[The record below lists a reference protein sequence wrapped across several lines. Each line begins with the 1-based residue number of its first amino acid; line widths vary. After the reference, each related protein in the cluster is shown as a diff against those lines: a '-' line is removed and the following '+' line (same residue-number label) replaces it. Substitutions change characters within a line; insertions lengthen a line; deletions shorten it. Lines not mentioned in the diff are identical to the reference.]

1 MSFQEYCTNMRSLN
15 NEQREIVMYCR
26 SWCKKYIHNYRNGKK
41 VDGFR
46 VFLSGSGGT
55 GKSHV
60 VKMIQRDMCHLL
72 RNIVNPEPDQPLV
85 LITAPTGSAAFNIGG
100 STVHVAFSLYDKSRA
115 KLTYKKRCLM
125 QLKLEHLMLLI
136 TDEISMVGFDLFQ
149 QMNEAVCGIKGSVNG
164 DWAGICLL
172 AVGDLYQLPPVAA
185 SPIYMNPRKAQ
196 TLSDMA
202 PNGWETMQLHELKQI
217 MRQKDN
223 VFAEALNR
231 IRRCTPEEGSIDDLM
246 LKSQQ
251 LKFDHTHDTYPL
263 EAMHVYAKNSSCDE
277 WNKIMLDRINSERY
291 IHLAVD
297 SAKDTGTN
305 LANVNISDN
314 PRDTGNLRKVLIVK
328 VGARVMLT
336 TNVDVSDGLTNGV
349 MGTVTHVVPCTTPHK
364 IRAVLVKFD
373 NDRVGSNAKQVSMYK
388 HIDKNSVPIEEVQ
401 TNFSIG
407 GRSTC
412 QANRKQFPLTLSWA
426 VTIHMCQGLTLPEI
440 VVDMSPSKGRFSA
453 GQAYVAFSCVRELNK
468 LHIVNYTR
476 SQIRVSPHV
485 EAEMA
490 RLQENRL
497 QFTKPLLYTN
507 KRKDFCLLHVNIY
520 NIKSKL
526 RDIQC
531 DEIFSHVD
539 VISFNETHLS
549 KQECLSGTMPGTKDD
564 YSVFRRD
571 RDGVGGGVALFV
583 KSACLPLPI
592 PLNTSLEVVA
602 VKLSHP
608 VDMTIV
614 SVYRPPTT
622 NLKHFTDEMCAVI
635 ANIHDKKICV
645 VGDFN
650 VDVLS
655 KKHTIFSSMF
665 QDNGY
670 IQVVS
675 EPTRD
680 SGTLIDH
687 VYVIGDMD
695 VTCDVI
701 DCYYSDHDFV
711 MAMFSWKKNNCI
723 L

>member
-1 MSFQEYCTNMRSLN
+1 
-15 NEQREIVMYCR
+15 
-26 SWCKKYIHNYRNGKK
+26 
-41 VDGFR
+41 
-46 VFLSGSGGT
+46 
-55 GKSHV
+55 
-60 VKMIQRDMCHLL
+60 
-72 RNIVNPEPDQPLV
+72 
-85 LITAPTGSAAFNIGG
+85 
-100 STVHVAFSLYDKSRA
+100 
-115 KLTYKKRCLM
+115 
-125 QLKLEHLMLLI
+125 
-136 TDEISMVGFDLFQ
+136 
-149 QMNEAVCGIKGSVNG
+149 
-164 DWAGICLL
+164 
-172 AVGDLYQLPPVAA
+172 
-185 SPIYMNPRKAQ
+185 
-196 TLSDMA
+196 
-202 PNGWETMQLHELKQI
+202 
-217 MRQKDN
+217 
-223 VFAEALNR
+223 
-231 IRRCTPEEGSIDDLM
+231 
-246 LKSQQ
+246 
-251 LKFDHTHDTYPL
+251 
-263 EAMHVYAKNSSCDE
+263 
-277 WNKIMLDRINSERY
+277 MLDRINSERY

-336 TNVDVSDGLTNGV
+336 TNVDVIDGLTNGV
-349 MGTVTHVVPCTTPHK
+349 MGTVTNVVPCTTPHK

-407 GRSTC
+407 GHSTC

-426 VTIHMCQGLTLPEI
+426 VTIHKCQGLTLPEI

-453 GQAYVAFSCVRELNK
+453 GQAYVAFSRVRELNK

-507 KRKDFCLLHVNIY
+507 ERKDFCLLHVNIC

-549 KQECLSGTMPGTKDD
+549 KQECLSGTMLGTKDD
-564 YSVFRRD
+564 YSVFCRD

-583 KSACLPLPI
+583 KSTCLPLPI

-602 VKLSHP
+602 VKLLHP

-650 VDVLS
+650 VDILS

-675 EPTRD
+675 KPTRD

-687 VYVIGDMD
+687 VYVIGDID

-711 MAMFSWKKNNCI
+711 MAMFSWNKYNCI